1 MASDIE
7 IQANEILKMKRML
20 NGLYVKHTGQKLAVI
35 EKAMDRDNFMNPE
48 EALKFGLIDQ
58 IVANRAEISK

>member
-1 MASDIE
+1 
-7 IQANEILKMKRML
+7 ML
-20 NGLYVKHTGQKLAVI
+20 NGLYVQHTGQKLPVI

-58 IVANRAEISK
+58 IVANREEIRL